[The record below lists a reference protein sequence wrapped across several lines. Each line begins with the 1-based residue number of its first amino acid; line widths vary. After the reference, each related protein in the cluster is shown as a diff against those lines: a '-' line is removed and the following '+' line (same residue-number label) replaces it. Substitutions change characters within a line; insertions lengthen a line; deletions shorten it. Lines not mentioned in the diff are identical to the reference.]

1 MELELEEEIDK
12 YCSDND
18 GSSFI
23 MDGILKSAIDKFV
36 IELGKQNNQQTII
49 NKFVN
54 PLITHITTF
63 MTKYIREQFYTQ
75 FMLIMAVI
83 LILFIINIL
92 LLATIYM
99 SRVRPSASSAL
110 KIFK

>member
-1 MELELEEEIDK
+1 MESDIIDTDIIEADIDK
-12 YCSDND
+12 YCSQNS
-18 GSSFI
+18 GSGFI
-23 MDGILKSAIDKFV
+23 MDGILKSAIDKCV
-36 IELGKQNNQQTII
+36 VELGKQNNQQVII

-54 PLITHITTF
+54 PMIDHITTF

-92 LLATIYM
+92 LLATIFL
-99 SRVRPSASSAL
+99 RKKR
-110 KIFK
+110 